1 MGAGCHFYKN
11 PVCWALLKIE
21 QFKVAIGLFFPLVTY
36 SLAQPASN
44 YNDKINKSTIS
55 YSRVVACGG
64 HFKFGPKVTLS

>member
-55 YSRVVACGG
+55 
-64 HFKFGPKVTLS
+64 